1 MDQFGRAVSRAFDNL
16 AFTVGDWG
24 GSVGRLLGDA
34 IASVDQT
41 IHQVLPAAIP
51 SWVLLGVVVL
61 VAAWLMFRR

>member
-24 GSVGRLLGDA
+24 ASVGRLLGDA